1 MNAKKFFQT
10 YGILIVLI
18 LLVVFFSLIT
28 DAFFS
33 LKNLFNILRQVSIMG
48 IIAVGMSFVMLTGGI
63 DLSVGS
69 LLAITSVV
77 GSSLM
82 VKGGMSPVP
91 AMLIAMLVATA
102 FGFITGC
109 IVEFVDIP
117 PLITTLGMMT
127 VIRGVAYIVTNG
139 LPVYGLPESI
149 KMIGQGY
156 IWVIPVPVLVM
167 ICIFLIGGFILNRT
181 HFGRYFYA
189 MGGNEEA
196 TRLAGINIR
205 AMKIGT
211 YTWNAFLTSIAGVI
225 LMTRINSGQPS
236 AGDGT
241 ELDVVTAVVLGGVSM
256 SGGEGKLSGVLI
268 GTLIMGVLSNG
279 LIIMNVGEYY
289 QMVVKGLVLILAVGF
304 DRISKREK
312 VKRIKLAA

>member
-1 MNAKKFFQT
+1 MSAKKFFQT
-10 YGILIVLI
+10 YGILIVL
-18 LLVVFFSLIT
+18 LLLITFFSLIT

-33 LKNLFNILRQVSIMG
+33 IKNLFNILRQISVIG

-82 VKGGMSPVP
+82 VVSGMSPLP
-91 AMLIAMLVATA
+91 AMLIAMCVATA
-102 FGFITGC
+102 FGAITGC

-127 VIRGVAYIVTNG
+127 VIRGVAYIITNG
-139 LPVYGLPESI
+139 LPVYGLPESVKI
-149 KMIGQGY
+149 IGQGY
-156 IWVIPVPVLVM
+156 VWVIPVPVIVMLV
-167 ICIFLIGGFILNRT
+167 IFLLGGFILNRT

-196 TRLAGINIR
+196 TRLAGISIR
-205 AMKIGT
+205 VMKIGT

-256 SGGEGKLSGVLI
+256 SGGEGKLFGVLI

-304 DRISKREK
+304 DKISKREK
-312 VKRIKLAA
+312 VKKIKCVA